1 MPHRLS
7 LAVAAPVQS
16 AGPGALC
23 CFSRCMLCD
32 GQILAD
38 LLVHPSVASICYMRW
53 QLVSHLVQLV
63 SHLDGCR
70 SVHKDL
76 SPCWESVHKD
86 LTSTLCEDTIVA
98 SMLLLYGA
106 GRSMLLLTLL
116 RSSRCMLLLL
126 TLECHAC
133 VLQPAV
139 VTLMPTPMWIMN
151 SSLHSETN
159 ATCPAAL
166 LHCEPTL
173 TLLPRIG
180 QRCYDQV
187 AFLLLPPLLPCLAA
201 NYDHEPYVFTE
212 MTVQSPGTAPW
223 LADGTGERVS
233 CPSRL
238 ILA

>member
-1 MPHRLS
+1 
-7 LAVAAPVQS
+7 
-16 AGPGALC
+16 
-23 CFSRCMLCD
+23 
-32 GQILAD
+32 
-38 LLVHPSVASICYMRW
+38 
-53 QLVSHLVQLV
+53 
-63 SHLDGCR
+63 
-70 SVHKDL
+70 
-76 SPCWESVHKD
+76 
-86 LTSTLCEDTIVA
+86 
-98 SMLLLYGA
+98 MLLLYGA

-212 MTVQSPGTAPW
+212 MTYVVTEITGHGCKRLSEMFKNRTTPQETTDFEW
-223 LADGTGERVS
+223 INMDRLTEMWDDVGTGEKDVYHQTMHRRRLRRQCQRKRSVLPSSKMARREHSPLCSRCHSHRCTMKKARRVHL
-233 CPSRL
+233 RRH
-238 ILA
+238 

>member
-1 MPHRLS
+1 
-7 LAVAAPVQS
+7 
-16 AGPGALC
+16 
-23 CFSRCMLCD
+23 
-32 GQILAD
+32 
-38 LLVHPSVASICYMRW
+38 
-53 QLVSHLVQLV
+53 
-63 SHLDGCR
+63 
-70 SVHKDL
+70 VHKDL

-223 LADGTGERVS
+223 PADGTGERVS

>member
-1 MPHRLS
+1 MCLPLPVGKSSPLPLPDPLHYACTLS
-7 LAVAAPVQS
+7 KS
-16 AGPGALC
+16 AGQCPCL
-23 CFSRCMLCD
+23 D
-32 GQILAD
+32 ILPCK
-38 LLVHPSVASICYMRW
+38 LSG
-53 QLVSHLVQLV
+53 
-63 SHLDGCR
+63 DGCR
-70 SVHKDL
+70 
-76 SPCWESVHKD
+76 SVHKD